1 MLMLPTYNVILHGKG
16 SASKEK
22 NKINDK
28 NNWCAQK
35 SRFLY
40 KTTRNK
46 H

>member
-1 MLMLPTYNVILHGKG
+1 MLMLPTNNVILRGKG

-22 NKINDK
+22 NKIKDK